1 MLRNS
6 YRPSLSDFAV
16 TGQQLSCKGGGEHD
30 KQFHVVNPKGEI
42 VGRRP
47 VTGWDVV
54 CRQRAA
60 QKLRTRAR
68 RIK

>member
-1 MLRNS
+1 MLRNT
-6 YRPSLSDFAV
+6 YRPSLADFAV
-16 TGQQLSCKGGGEHD
+16 RGQQLSCKAGGEHD
-30 KQFHVVNPKGEI
+30 KRFHVIGGGKI